1 MFNLTEQLIRWES
14 GEMQTEWEEVEL
26 FQHLVNTGM
35 AWQLQG
41 TYGRVAMSLIEEG
54 LVTLP
59 TDAPQS
65 PSEPRNAEGGPKTR
79 RKGGRRSTKQIG
91 ALIKMAN
98 RKVAGLGIILDRV
111 ELENR
116 DDETIRKIK
125 KKGPIHWGVAGN
137 ADHKNLILIEWFEP
151 PSEYGSYPTKT
162 PRQWYPDKWV
172 KVVSPAP
179 SQKAKK
185 K

>member
-65 PSEPRNAEGGPKTR
+65 PSEPRNA
-79 RKGGRRSTKQIG
+79 
-91 ALIKMAN
+91 
-98 RKVAGLGIILDRV
+98 
-111 ELENR
+111 
-116 DDETIRKIK
+116 
-125 KKGPIHWGVAGN
+125 
-137 ADHKNLILIEWFEP
+137 
-151 PSEYGSYPTKT
+151 
-162 PRQWYPDKWV
+162 
-172 KVVSPAP
+172 
-179 SQKAKK
+179 
-185 K
+185 